1 MVGAEGTGPNPKC
14 DLKVLNNIGQ
24 EKQEQ
29 VLKGGRKKKLI
40 FLQSSRCLYRCLM
53 TITLN
58 QLRHHYDSC
67 IVGKPLDP
75 NVDGSLI
82 SVCAKYNCN

>member
-1 MVGAEGTGPNPKC
+1 
-14 DLKVLNNIGQ
+14 
-24 EKQEQ
+24 
-29 VLKGGRKKKLI
+29 
-40 FLQSSRCLYRCLM
+40 M

-58 QLRHHYDSC
+58 QLRRHYDSC
-67 IVGKPLDP
+67 IVSKPLDP